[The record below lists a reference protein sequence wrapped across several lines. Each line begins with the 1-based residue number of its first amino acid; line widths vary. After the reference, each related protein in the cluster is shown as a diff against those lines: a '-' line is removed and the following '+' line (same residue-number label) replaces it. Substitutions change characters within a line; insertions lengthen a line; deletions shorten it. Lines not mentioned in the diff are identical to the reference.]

1 MPLCRR
7 PHIAAFPLPCED
19 ALALSSKRK
28 QALSRHGVCWHV
40 DPGPRKLQGCEQQT
54 SVTGVPKLGRASLR
68 SAWGVAWSGE
78 GPLCTARCPHLE
90 ASWPGSGVQGVD
102 KAGAGLRTEQA
113 SMGSWQATLT
123 VQLCLAML

>member
-1 MPLCRR
+1 MPLYRR
-7 PHIAAFPLPCED
+7 PHTAAFPLPCEE
-19 ALALSSKRK
+19 ALTLPSTRK

-54 SVTGVPKLGRASLR
+54 SVPDVPKLGRAGLR

-90 ASWPGSGVQGVD
+90 ALWPGSGAQGVD
-102 KAGAGLRTEQA
+102 KAGAGLRTKQA
-113 SMGSWQATLT
+113 SMGSRQAAFA
-123 VQLCLAML
+123 VQLCLAVL